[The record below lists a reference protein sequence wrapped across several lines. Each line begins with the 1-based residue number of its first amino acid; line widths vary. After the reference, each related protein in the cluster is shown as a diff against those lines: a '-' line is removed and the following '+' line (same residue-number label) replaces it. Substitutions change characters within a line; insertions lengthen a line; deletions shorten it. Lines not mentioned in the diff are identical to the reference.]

1 MPIPLFAET
10 HAASLQVDTILIAL
24 IGGLALFLFGL
35 DQMSDALKAITGEGM
50 KKALAALTTNRFTGV
65 LAGAVIT
72 AILQSSSVTT
82 VLVVG
87 FVSARMISWTQS
99 IGIILG
105 ANIGTT
111 FTAQLIAFKIAHYSL
126 LLVAIGFF
134 TRLGSKSEKMRHY
147 GALVMSLGLIFLGM
161 NLMSDGTAPLRTYPH
176 FVDLMRQMD
185 HPVTAILLA
194 AVLTALLQSSSATT
208 GMVITLASQGFIS
221 LEAGIALI
229 FGANVGTCITAGL
242 ASLGKSREAVRA
254 AVVHIVFNLAGVMVW
269 FAFIPQLGAFVSW
282 LSPASPDLVGAARV
296 AAETPRQIAN
306 AHTIFNLANTFL
318 FIWLTTPLA
327 WLVQRIVPD
336 RTTAPVE
343 VTQPRYLDPILLQTP
358 ALAMDVVR
366 LELGRLGAAALHMMR
381 GALDTVIRGTNKEID
396 ALEDLD
402 NNVDALHA
410 GIVTYLGRL
419 SKENLSTH
427 QAKQLQC
434 FLSAANYIES
444 IGDMIETN
452 LVGAGRD
459 RLRANLQI
467 SQATQ
472 DVLRALNREVAR
484 ATERSI
490 RAIVSNDKAIAREV
504 TEAKA
509 EIDRLA
515 GLAELHLSRRLSAG
529 EPNRLATFRLESEV
543 MEYLRRMYYFAKRV
557 AKLVGEDHLAD
568 PDKEPEGSTEPVSTK
583 SAL

>member
-1 MPIPLFAET
+1 
-10 HAASLQVDTILIAL
+10 
-24 IGGLALFLFGL
+24 
-35 DQMSDALKAITGEGM
+35 
-50 KKALAALTTNRFTGV
+50 
-65 LAGAVIT
+65 
-72 AILQSSSVTT
+72 
-82 VLVVG
+82 
-87 FVSARMISWTQS
+87 
-99 IGIILG
+99 
-105 ANIGTT
+105 
-111 FTAQLIAFKIAHYSL
+111 

-134 TRLGSKSEKMRHY
+134 TRLGSKNDKMRHY
-147 GALVMSLGLIFLGM
+147 GTLVMSLGLIFLGM
-161 NLMSDGTAPLRTYPH
+161 DLMSDGTAPLRTYPH
-176 FVDLMRQMD
+176 FVGLMQQMD

-208 GMVITLASQGFIS
+208 GMIITLASQGFIS
-221 LEAGIALI
+221 LEAGIALV

-254 AVVHIVFNLAGVMVW
+254 AVVHIVFNLAGVVIW

-282 LSPASPDLVGAARV
+282 LSPASPDLVGAA
-296 AAETPRQIAN
+296 PRQIAN

-343 VTQPRYLDPILLQTP
+343 VAQPKYLDPILLQTP

-366 LELGRLGAAALHMMR
+366 LELGRLGVAALHMMR

-402 NNVDALHA
+402 NSVDALHA
-410 GIVTYLGRL
+410 GIVTYLGQL

-427 QAKQLQC
+427 QAKQLQE

-452 LVGAGRD
+452 LVDAGRD

-472 DVLRALNREVAR
+472 DVLRALNKEVAW
-484 ATERSI
+484 AAERSI

-504 TEAKA
+504 TDAKA

-557 AKLVGEDHLAD
+557 AKLVGEDELAA
-568 PDKEPEGSTEPVSTK
+568 PNKEPEGSTEPVSTK